1 MCPPALGAGAMFAA
15 SLAVSAVTTGLAYIG
30 QQRTAEAAMQAQAIN
45 NQNLRNAAISDMV
58 QKSNDL
64 NARQQQETAATALNI
79 NNQKQAARR
88 AASTALATSESAGLS
103 VDALL
108 ADYDRQYLNF
118 ADSQMQQLG
127 FNVEQI
133 ARTRE
138 AISAEAQNR
147 INTGWDNR
155 PIQMPSLGGALL
167 EIGAAGIGAYDKYS
181 VVDPLTGKRTLS

>member
-15 SLAVSAVTTGLAYIG
+15 SLAVSAVTTAVSYIG
-30 QQRTAEAAMQAQAIN
+30 QQNQAEATIAAQNAN
-45 NQNLRNAAISDMV
+45 NQALRNAAISDMV
-58 QKSNDL
+58 QQGNDL
-64 NARQQQETAATALNI
+64 NTRQQQEMASTALNI

-88 AASTALATSESAGLS
+88 AASTAAATSESAGLS

-108 ADYDRQYLNF
+108 ADYDRQYLNY

-133 ARTRE
+133 QRTRE
-138 AISAEAQNR
+138 SITAGAQNR

-155 PIQMPSLGGALL
+155 PVSMPSLGGALL
-167 EIGAAGIGAYDKYS
+167 EVGASGLAAYDKYS
-181 VVDPLTGKRTLS
+181 VADPLTGKRTLY